1 LAELIGEDQDVQLF
15 FSIKDASGVEVANVT
30 QNSSID
36 ANETNN
42 FRANI
47 PINSSLEGNLTLSA
61 SLNLQQYSV
70 SVNEPITLGAPTGFF
85 VLGDDL
91 GTTGNVLAI
100 IVLVIIGAA
109 VYFFVIRRKK
119 AS

>member
-1 LAELIGEDQDVQLF
+1 M
-15 FSIKDASGVEVANVT
+15 
-30 QNSSID
+30 
-36 ANETNN
+36 
-42 FRANI
+42 
-47 PINSSLEGNLTLSA
+47 
-61 SLNLQQYSV
+61 
-70 SVNEPITLGAPTGFF
+70 GAPTGFF